1 MKMIEIIWD
10 EKPEQEL
17 QGQRRSPGKHDSLG
31 AWYPHRE
38 VKNVEDDEERRSS
51 HQETRA
57 GTNDVF

>member
-1 MKMIEIIWD
+1 MKNQS
-10 EKPEQEL
+10 KNRKG
-17 QGQRRSPGKHDSLG
+17 QGRSPGKHDSLG

-38 VKNVEDDEERRSS
+38 VKDGEDGEGRRRS